1 MYYVRRF
8 TRLTWAVIIISLLT
22 ACTNC
27 INAQQSNSK
36 AAFIE
41 RVNTII
47 QTQNSQ
53 NSDSIFNVLREEAW
67 SLKQDSLYV
76 DLTFQQIEKNKNSVD
91 IFQITSI
98 LEDFMVKEYEFLKS
112 HPKLLIFCYLNMSK
126 YHLSRHKPSKSDL
139 EISKYYFNRY
149 LEILKTIPLN
159 DSDITLHQNHR
170 LYYLEKTHNDS
181 LFFYLN
187 TYDLPKQKKNL
198 ILTRWYRSQND
209 HKKELIHAKESE
221 NTHELLV
228 AHRNNLQLSKVD
240 SLYPVLLE
248 KFKGKNRLNEHIL
261 YLNMGHRYVLDRR
274 YNKAEKM
281 YLKALSYFEDT
292 KNTYQLNECLEAIVD
307 LKTLSGDLNSFR
319 FYNTKLNSF
328 KQQQRDEQLLIIEKY
343 LRFMKNVTDLDGKTK
358 KKAEKL
364 EKEQVK
370 NDLKIQKLITSVALG
385 FFLVLTVFM
394 FFYFQS
400 LKQRESL
407 EYKNEKMKVD
417 VLRSKFKPHFTF
429 NALSVINYFIA
440 KKDVE
445 NASNALTKMAT
456 LLRST
461 LDNMGKDLV
470 TYQSEYNICK
480 DYMYL
485 ELLRFSDRFE
495 CEFMELN
502 DPIIKGWKVPP
513 GIIEPFLENCVN
525 HAFKKVKYKG
535 MISLTHQIE
544 NNCLLICVKDN
555 GVGINTEKIS
565 SEKLHGMDITKDVI
579 KTTSLLYKSPIKFEI
594 TSDNG
599 TTVTLTIPL
608 LKS

>member
-1 MYYVRRF
+1 
-8 TRLTWAVIIISLLT
+8 
-22 ACTNC
+22 
-27 INAQQSNSK
+27 
-36 AAFIE
+36 
-41 RVNTII
+41 
-47 QTQNSQ
+47 
-53 NSDSIFNVLREEAW
+53 
-67 SLKQDSLYV
+67 
-76 DLTFQQIEKNKNSVD
+76 
-91 IFQITSI
+91 
-98 LEDFMVKEYEFLKS
+98 
-112 HPKLLIFCYLNMSK
+112 
-126 YHLSRHKPSKSDL
+126 
-139 EISKYYFNRY
+139 
-149 LEILKTIPLN
+149 
-159 DSDITLHQNHR
+159 
-170 LYYLEKTHNDS
+170 
-181 LFFYLN
+181 
-187 TYDLPKQKKNL
+187 
-198 ILTRWYRSQND
+198 
-209 HKKELIHAKESE
+209 
-221 NTHELLV
+221 
-228 AHRNNLQLSKVD
+228 
-240 SLYPVLLE
+240 
-248 KFKGKNRLNEHIL
+248 
-261 YLNMGHRYVLDRR
+261 
-274 YNKAEKM
+274 
-281 YLKALSYFEDT
+281 
-292 KNTYQLNECLEAIVD
+292 
-307 LKTLSGDLNSFR
+307 
-319 FYNTKLNSF
+319 
-328 KQQQRDEQLLIIEKY
+328 
-343 LRFMKNVTDLDGKTK
+343 MKNVTDLDGKTK

-370 NDLKIQKLITSVALG
+370 NELKIQKLITSVALG

-400 LKQRESL
+400 LKQRETL

-555 GVGINTEKIS
+555 GVGINTEKIY
-565 SEKLHGMDITKDVI
+565 SEKLHGMNITKDVI